1 MIFNGIEY
9 LTVKELCQSHNIN
22 ERQLRRWL
30 NDRRENGLQ
39 KAIYVVNKRMFM
51 INVQA
56 FFEWFESRRE
66 GLD

>member
-1 MIFNGIEY
+1 MILNGVEY
-9 LTVKELCQSHNIN
+9 LTVKELCQTHNIN
-22 ERQLRRWL
+22 ETQLRRWL

-39 KAIYVVNKRMFM
+39 RAIYVVNKRMFM
-51 INVQA
+51 INVQE